1 METNVMASQPGPM
14 EQWRDHQKWPNSYR
28 APTHA
33 EWAAEIERL
42 RELCDLRAREIEQVR
57 EKHGNALIDRDRL
70 RAALNSVVKHW
81 REFGP
86 EHGFDETL
94 ERAALAGGAE
104 AKPSHAEHLDAES
117 NRNAQWRALVDGAAV
132 PANQSRD
139 DNA

>member
-1 METNVMASQPGPM
+1 MENRVMADPRRMREEAERFIGH
-14 EQWRDHQKWPNSYR
+14 ELYR
-28 APTHA
+28 PIL
-33 EWAAEIERL
+33 EAADEIDRL